1 MSTHEDLLATI
12 RYVRDRTGDPNAW
25 QTGLTPTEVTAVVTS
40 TTRSEQLDAILRKI
54 RQRHSNLYYPAP
66 PDREQG
72 DAARAIADA
81 EAALAHQNSATAQLD
96 LQVVSA
102 ILNAHLK
109 TVEGGESL
117 HELQQEI
124 EAAVRIRSDLD
135 TPAGA
140 RDFQRFLIGKL
151 KDIREVVATASL
163 DAASKS
169 ALMAAWT
176 SLYDASKGD
185 RGDADDRGPASVG
198 SGGAPARGAGQQP
211 ELPTRAEPD
220 CLLDSLLLED
230 PGLLADDLQVPGGT
244 SAAIPSASSTP
255 SLPNLGGATMP
266 GGGATPALVPGVS
279 APGGLPLSGLL
290 RGVGDEPELT
300 DFDERGQEVRD
311 PADYEHSNEPDERRA
326 DDREGADEDAGLG
339 KSESP
344 PQAPTTVTLP
354 NGETVTAASPQLAAA
369 IKAAASGT
377 PIADAFQ
384 QQGIA
389 IPLPGTAVANPVDSA
404 RISAGDVGVFTATPL
419 PLALAKPT
427 TCGPCRRRTTRSAKV
442 WTRWGLFSVSSATPG
457 VSCSSSE
464 SSATSSKPTT
474 TPILPRTCERRPRC
488 GSSTSERRRAA
499 SATSLTGADD
509 RAMTDANPAFDTVH
523 PSGHILVRSCR
534 GGYMHSVSLS
544 EAAMETD
551 AETLAEA
558 ILLTADVSCLKAL
571 LEVRNEIVAAGH
583 TPSAQVP
590 TTDDL
595 NVAIEKLLAHQLRRR
610 NR

>member
-1 MSTHEDLLATI
+1 MRGSSEYSEVELLSRAHQLFAGDSRRPGLDAGTTPYGDLLSRAADLNVGAGQR
-12 RYVRDRTGDPNAW
+12 RYQLAVDHSRAALLSAARTDAAAGAVITGAQRDRAWARRSTG
-25 QTGLTPTEVTAVVTS
+25 TV
-40 TTRSEQLDAILRKI
+40 LD
-54 RQRHSNLYYPAP
+54 
-66 PDREQG
+66 
-72 DAARAIADA
+72 
-81 EAALAHQNSATAQLD
+81 EA
-96 LQVVSA
+96 
-102 ILNAHLK
+102 
-109 TVEGGESL
+109 
-117 HELQQEI
+117 
-124 EAAVRIRSDLD
+124 
-135 TPAGA
+135 
-140 RDFQRFLIGKL
+140 DFQRFLIGKL

-389 IPLPGTAVANPVDSA
+389 IPLPGTAVANPVDPA

-419 PLALAKPT
+419 PLALAKLFWT
-427 TCGPCRRRTTRSAKV
+427 ARFNTSQPCEGQT
-442 WTRWGLFSVSSATPG
+442 F
-457 VSCSSSE
+457 
-464 SSATSSKPTT
+464 
-474 TPILPRTCERRPRC
+474 
-488 GSSTSERRRAA
+488 
-499 SATSLTGADD
+499 
-509 RAMTDANPAFDTVH
+509 
-523 PSGHILVRSCR
+523 
-534 GGYMHSVSLS
+534 
-544 EAAMETD
+544 
-551 AETLAEA
+551 
-558 ILLTADVSCLKAL
+558 
-571 LEVRNEIVAAGH
+571 
-583 TPSAQVP
+583 
-590 TTDDL
+590 
-595 NVAIEKLLAHQLRRR
+595 
-610 NR
+610 

>member
-344 PQAPTTVTLP
+344 PQAPTTRLNWAVGVHADGTTVLVTDVAHGWIPPGIALP
-354 NGETVTAASPQLAAA
+354 EGVRLLAPARRAGRAPELVGITTCCKTYTPGDSLRRAVDSTAPTSSVQPRALPAIAGLSVELGIATQRHDGLPKIVHAMATAAGNGAAAEEVDLLRVHVDTALHHVLAQYPRVDPALLLNCMLLAATER
-369 IKAAASGT
+369 SVTGD
-377 PIADAFQ
+377 PIA
-384 QQGIA
+384 
-389 IPLPGTAVANPVDSA
+389 ANYHFAWFRELDS
-404 RISAGDVGVFTATPL
+404 
-419 PLALAKPT
+419 
-427 TCGPCRRRTTRSAKV
+427 RR
-442 WTRWGLFSVSSATPG
+442 
-457 VSCSSSE
+457 
-464 SSATSSKPTT
+464 
-474 TPILPRTCERRPRC
+474 
-488 GSSTSERRRAA
+488 
-499 SATSLTGADD
+499 
-509 RAMTDANPAFDTVH
+509 
-523 PSGHILVRSCR
+523 
-534 GGYMHSVSLS
+534 
-544 EAAMETD
+544 
-551 AETLAEA
+551 
-558 ILLTADVSCLKAL
+558 
-571 LEVRNEIVAAGH
+571 
-583 TPSAQVP
+583 
-590 TTDDL
+590 
-595 NVAIEKLLAHQLRRR
+595 
-610 NR
+610 

>member
-135 TPAGA
+135 TLAGA

-377 PIADAFQ
+377 DRRC
-384 QQGIA
+384 
-389 IPLPGTAVANPVDSA
+389 V
-404 RISAGDVGVFTATPL
+404 
-419 PLALAKPT
+419 PT
-427 TCGPCRRRTTRSAKV
+427 TGNCHP
-442 WTRWGLFSVSSATPG
+442 ATGNRGRQP
-457 VSCSSSE
+457 
-464 SSATSSKPTT
+464 
-474 TPILPRTCERRPRC
+474 RRPRPDLS
-488 GSSTSERRRAA
+488 GRRRC
-499 SATSLTGADD
+499 
-509 RAMTDANPAFDTVH
+509 VH
-523 PSGHILVRSCR
+523 RHALALGPS
-534 GGYMHSVSLS
+534 
-544 EAAMETD
+544 
-551 AETLAEA
+551 
-558 ILLTADVSCLKAL
+558 KAL
-571 LEVRNEIVAAGH
+571 LDGQIQHISAVRGPNFLGWIHPAATATAPARTEAP
-583 TPSAQVP
+583 TPTRPA
-590 TTDDL
+590 
-595 NVAIEKLLAHQLRRR
+595 AAR
-610 NR
+610 

>member
-25 QTGLTPTEVTAVVTS
+25 QTGLTATEVTAVVTS

-389 IPLPGTAVANPVDSA
+389 IPLPGTAVANPVDPA
-404 RISAGDVGVFTATPL
+404 RISAGDVGVFTDRHA
-419 PLALAKPT
+419 LAL
-427 TCGPCRRRTTRSAKV
+427 GPS
-442 WTRWGLFSVSSATPG
+442 
-457 VSCSSSE
+457 
-464 SSATSSKPTT
+464 
-474 TPILPRTCERRPRC
+474 
-488 GSSTSERRRAA
+488 
-499 SATSLTGADD
+499 
-509 RAMTDANPAFDTVH
+509 
-523 PSGHILVRSCR
+523 
-534 GGYMHSVSLS
+534 
-544 EAAMETD
+544 
-551 AETLAEA
+551 
-558 ILLTADVSCLKAL
+558 KAL
-571 LEVRNEIVAAGH
+571 LDGQIQHISAVRGPNFLGWIHPAATATAPARTEAP
-583 TPSAQVP
+583 TPTRPA
-590 TTDDL
+590 
-595 NVAIEKLLAHQLRRR
+595 AAR
-610 NR
+610 

>member
-1 MSTHEDLLATI
+1 MGELSAT
-12 RYVRDRTGDPNAW
+12 
-25 QTGLTPTEVTAVVTS
+25 
-40 TTRSEQLDAILRKI
+40 QLDAILRKI

-389 IPLPGTAVANPVDSA
+389 IPLPGTAVANPVDPA

-419 PLALAKPT
+419 PLALAKLFWT
-427 TCGPCRRRTTRSAKV
+427 ARFNTSQPCEGQT
-442 WTRWGLFSVSSATPG
+442 F
-457 VSCSSSE
+457 
-464 SSATSSKPTT
+464 
-474 TPILPRTCERRPRC
+474 
-488 GSSTSERRRAA
+488 
-499 SATSLTGADD
+499 
-509 RAMTDANPAFDTVH
+509 
-523 PSGHILVRSCR
+523 
-534 GGYMHSVSLS
+534 
-544 EAAMETD
+544 
-551 AETLAEA
+551 
-558 ILLTADVSCLKAL
+558 
-571 LEVRNEIVAAGH
+571 
-583 TPSAQVP
+583 
-590 TTDDL
+590 
-595 NVAIEKLLAHQLRRR
+595 
-610 NR
+610 

>member
-1 MSTHEDLLATI
+1 MAFDAAMSTHEDLLATI

-300 DFDERGQEVRD
+300 DFDERGQEV
-311 PADYEHSNEPDERRA
+311 
-326 DDREGADEDAGLG
+326 
-339 KSESP
+339 
-344 PQAPTTVTLP
+344 PTTGNCHP
-354 NGETVTAASPQLAAA
+354 
-369 IKAAASGT
+369 
-377 PIADAFQ
+377 
-384 QQGIA
+384 
-389 IPLPGTAVANPVDSA
+389 
-404 RISAGDVGVFTATPL
+404 ATGNRGRQP
-419 PLALAKPT
+419 
-427 TCGPCRRRTTRSAKV
+427 
-442 WTRWGLFSVSSATPG
+442 
-457 VSCSSSE
+457 
-464 SSATSSKPTT
+464 
-474 TPILPRTCERRPRC
+474 RRPRPDLS
-488 GSSTSERRRAA
+488 GRRRC
-499 SATSLTGADD
+499 
-509 RAMTDANPAFDTVH
+509 VH
-523 PSGHILVRSCR
+523 RHALALGPS
-534 GGYMHSVSLS
+534 
-544 EAAMETD
+544 
-551 AETLAEA
+551 
-558 ILLTADVSCLKAL
+558 KAL
-571 LEVRNEIVAAGH
+571 LDGQIQHISAVRGPNFLGWIHPAATATAPARTEAP
-583 TPSAQVP
+583 TPTRPA
-590 TTDDL
+590 
-595 NVAIEKLLAHQLRRR
+595 AAR
-610 NR
+610 

>member
-176 SLYDASKGD
+176 SLYDASD
-185 RGDADDRGPASVG
+185 RKSV
-198 SGGAPARGAGQQP
+198 
-211 ELPTRAEPD
+211 
-220 CLLDSLLLED
+220 
-230 PGLLADDLQVPGGT
+230 V
-244 SAAIPSASSTP
+244 
-255 SLPNLGGATMP
+255 
-266 GGGATPALVPGVS
+266 
-279 APGGLPLSGLL
+279 
-290 RGVGDEPELT
+290 
-300 DFDERGQEVRD
+300 
-311 PADYEHSNEPDERRA
+311 
-326 DDREGADEDAGLG
+326 
-339 KSESP
+339 
-344 PQAPTTVTLP
+344 
-354 NGETVTAASPQLAAA
+354 
-369 IKAAASGT
+369 
-377 PIADAFQ
+377 
-384 QQGIA
+384 
-389 IPLPGTAVANPVDSA
+389 
-404 RISAGDVGVFTATPL
+404 
-419 PLALAKPT
+419 
-427 TCGPCRRRTTRSAKV
+427 
-442 WTRWGLFSVSSATPG
+442 
-457 VSCSSSE
+457 
-464 SSATSSKPTT
+464 
-474 TPILPRTCERRPRC
+474 
-488 GSSTSERRRAA
+488 
-499 SATSLTGADD
+499 
-509 RAMTDANPAFDTVH
+509 
-523 PSGHILVRSCR
+523 
-534 GGYMHSVSLS
+534 
-544 EAAMETD
+544 
-551 AETLAEA
+551 
-558 ILLTADVSCLKAL
+558 
-571 LEVRNEIVAAGH
+571 
-583 TPSAQVP
+583 
-590 TTDDL
+590 
-595 NVAIEKLLAHQLRRR
+595 
-610 NR
+610 

>member
-369 IKAAASGT
+369 IKGAASGT

-389 IPLPGTAVANPVDSA
+389 IPLPGTAVANPVDPA
-404 RISAGDVGVFTATPL
+404 RISAGDVGVFTDRHA
-419 PLALAKPT
+419 LAL
-427 TCGPCRRRTTRSAKV
+427 GPS
-442 WTRWGLFSVSSATPG
+442 
-457 VSCSSSE
+457 
-464 SSATSSKPTT
+464 
-474 TPILPRTCERRPRC
+474 
-488 GSSTSERRRAA
+488 
-499 SATSLTGADD
+499 
-509 RAMTDANPAFDTVH
+509 
-523 PSGHILVRSCR
+523 
-534 GGYMHSVSLS
+534 
-544 EAAMETD
+544 
-551 AETLAEA
+551 
-558 ILLTADVSCLKAL
+558 KAL
-571 LEVRNEIVAAGH
+571 LDGQIQHISAVRGPNFLGWIHPAATATAPARTEAP
-583 TPSAQVP
+583 TPTRPA
-590 TTDDL
+590 
-595 NVAIEKLLAHQLRRR
+595 AAR
-610 NR
+610 

>member
-1 MSTHEDLLATI
+1 MAFDAAMSTHEDLLATI

-185 RGDADDRGPASVG
+185 RG
-198 SGGAPARGAGQQP
+198 GAPARGAGQQP

-244 SAAIPSASSTP
+244 SAASVVDAK
-255 SLPNLGGATMP
+255 
-266 GGGATPALVPGVS
+266 PAQS
-279 APGGLPLSGLL
+279 W
-290 RGVGDEPELT
+290 R
-300 DFDERGQEVRD
+300 
-311 PADYEHSNEPDERRA
+311 SN
-326 DDREGADEDAGLG
+326 DAGWRSNTGLG
-339 KSESP
+339 
-344 PQAPTTVTLP
+344 
-354 NGETVTAASPQLAAA
+354 
-369 IKAAASGT
+369 
-377 PIADAFQ
+377 
-384 QQGIA
+384 
-389 IPLPGTAVANPVDSA
+389 
-404 RISAGDVGVFTATPL
+404 
-419 PLALAKPT
+419 
-427 TCGPCRRRTTRSAKV
+427 
-442 WTRWGLFSVSSATPG
+442 
-457 VSCSSSE
+457 
-464 SSATSSKPTT
+464 
-474 TPILPRTCERRPRC
+474 PRCERA
-488 GSSTSERRRAA
+488 GWA
-499 SATSLTGADD
+499 SAL
-509 RAMTDANPAFDTVH
+509 RPAA
-523 PSGHILVRSCR
+523 RR
-534 GGYMHSVSLS
+534 G
-544 EAAMETD
+544 
-551 AETLAEA
+551 
-558 ILLTADVSCLKAL
+558 
-571 LEVRNEIVAAGH
+571 
-583 TPSAQVP
+583 
-590 TTDDL
+590 
-595 NVAIEKLLAHQLRRR
+595 
-610 NR
+610 

>member
-369 IKAAASGT
+369 IKVAASGT

-389 IPLPGTAVANPVDSA
+389 IPLPGTAVANPVDPA
-404 RISAGDVGVFTATPL
+404 RISAGDVGVFTDRHA
-419 PLALAKPT
+419 LAL
-427 TCGPCRRRTTRSAKV
+427 GPS
-442 WTRWGLFSVSSATPG
+442 
-457 VSCSSSE
+457 
-464 SSATSSKPTT
+464 
-474 TPILPRTCERRPRC
+474 
-488 GSSTSERRRAA
+488 
-499 SATSLTGADD
+499 
-509 RAMTDANPAFDTVH
+509 
-523 PSGHILVRSCR
+523 
-534 GGYMHSVSLS
+534 
-544 EAAMETD
+544 
-551 AETLAEA
+551 
-558 ILLTADVSCLKAL
+558 KAL
-571 LEVRNEIVAAGH
+571 LDGQIQHISAVRGPNFLGWIHPAATATAPARTEAP
-583 TPSAQVP
+583 TPTRPA
-590 TTDDL
+590 
-595 NVAIEKLLAHQLRRR
+595 AAR
-610 NR
+610 

>member
-1 MSTHEDLLATI
+1 MRGSSELQRGRAVESRSST
-12 RYVRDRTGDPNAW
+12 VRR
-25 QTGLTPTEVTAVVTS
+25 
-40 TTRSEQLDAILRKI
+40 
-54 RQRHSNLYYPAP
+54 RQ
-66 PDREQG
+66 
-72 DAARAIADA
+72 
-81 EAALAHQNSATAQLD
+81 SATG
-96 LQVVSA
+96 VGCGHH
-102 ILNAHLK
+102 I
-109 TVEGGESL
+109 
-117 HELQQEI
+117 
-124 EAAVRIRSDLD
+124 RIRSDLD

-389 IPLPGTAVANPVDSA
+389 IPLPGTAVANPVDPA
-404 RISAGDVGVFTATPL
+404 RISAGDVGVFTDRHA
-419 PLALAKPT
+419 LAL
-427 TCGPCRRRTTRSAKV
+427 GPS
-442 WTRWGLFSVSSATPG
+442 
-457 VSCSSSE
+457 
-464 SSATSSKPTT
+464 
-474 TPILPRTCERRPRC
+474 
-488 GSSTSERRRAA
+488 
-499 SATSLTGADD
+499 
-509 RAMTDANPAFDTVH
+509 
-523 PSGHILVRSCR
+523 
-534 GGYMHSVSLS
+534 
-544 EAAMETD
+544 
-551 AETLAEA
+551 
-558 ILLTADVSCLKAL
+558 KAL
-571 LEVRNEIVAAGH
+571 LDGQIQHISAVRGPNFLGWIHPAATATAPARTEAP
-583 TPSAQVP
+583 TPTRPA
-590 TTDDL
+590 
-595 NVAIEKLLAHQLRRR
+595 AAR
-610 NR
+610 

>member
-1 MSTHEDLLATI
+1 MAFDAAMSTHEDLLATI

-185 RGDADDRGPASVG
+185 RGDADAADRRRS
-198 SGGAPARGAGQQP
+198 ARAARP
-211 ELPTRAEPD
+211 HAVPVSSRSCRHEPN
-220 CLLDSLLLED
+220 
-230 PGLLADDLQVPGGT
+230 P
-244 SAAIPSASSTP
+244 IASSTRCCSRIRVCWP
-255 SLPNLGGATMP
+255 MTY
-266 GGGATPALVPGVS
+266 
-279 APGGLPLSGLL
+279 
-290 RGVGDEPELT
+290 RC
-300 DFDERGQEVRD
+300 
-311 PADYEHSNEPDERRA
+311 
-326 DDREGADEDAGLG
+326 REAH
-339 KSESP
+339 P
-344 PQAPTTVTLP
+344 RQYH
-354 NGETVTAASPQLAAA
+354 Q
-369 IKAAASGT
+369 
-377 PIADAFQ
+377 
-384 QQGIA
+384 
-389 IPLPGTAVANPVDSA
+389 
-404 RISAGDVGVFTATPL
+404 
-419 PLALAKPT
+419 
-427 TCGPCRRRTTRSAKV
+427 RRRRQA
-442 WTRWGLFSVSSATPG
+442 
-457 VSCSSSE
+457 C
-464 SSATSSKPTT
+464 
-474 TPILPRTCERRPRC
+474 PILAEQRCRVAEQHRPW
-488 GSSTSERRRAA
+488 S
-499 SATSLTGADD
+499 
-509 RAMTDANPAFDTVH
+509 PV
-523 PSGHILVRSCR
+523 
-534 GGYMHSVSLS
+534 
-544 EAAMETD
+544 
-551 AETLAEA
+551 
-558 ILLTADVSCLKAL
+558 
-571 LEVRNEIVAAGH
+571 
-583 TPSAQVP
+583 
-590 TTDDL
+590 
-595 NVAIEKLLAHQLRRR
+595 
-610 NR
+610 

>member
-1 MSTHEDLLATI
+1 MWANLCDRQVHHDPGHRGDLESFVAGQQSRIVRELPGIDLAA
-12 RYVRDRTGDPNAW
+12 GN
-25 QTGLTPTEVTAVVTS
+25 PTQHV
-40 TTRSEQLDAILRKI
+40 
-54 RQRHSNLYYPAP
+54 
-66 PDREQG
+66 
-72 DAARAIADA
+72 
-81 EAALAHQNSATAQLD
+81 
-96 LQVVSA
+96 
-102 ILNAHLK
+102 
-109 TVEGGESL
+109 
-117 HELQQEI
+117 
-124 EAAVRIRSDLD
+124 
-135 TPAGA
+135 
-140 RDFQRFLIGKL
+140 
-151 KDIREVVATASL
+151 
-163 DAASKS
+163 
-169 ALMAAWT
+169 AWT

-389 IPLPGTAVANPVDSA
+389 IPLPGTAVANPVDPA

-419 PLALAKPT
+419 PLALAKLFWT
-427 TCGPCRRRTTRSAKV
+427 ARFNTSQPCEGQT
-442 WTRWGLFSVSSATPG
+442 F
-457 VSCSSSE
+457 
-464 SSATSSKPTT
+464 
-474 TPILPRTCERRPRC
+474 
-488 GSSTSERRRAA
+488 
-499 SATSLTGADD
+499 
-509 RAMTDANPAFDTVH
+509 
-523 PSGHILVRSCR
+523 
-534 GGYMHSVSLS
+534 
-544 EAAMETD
+544 
-551 AETLAEA
+551 
-558 ILLTADVSCLKAL
+558 
-571 LEVRNEIVAAGH
+571 
-583 TPSAQVP
+583 
-590 TTDDL
+590 
-595 NVAIEKLLAHQLRRR
+595 
-610 NR
+610 

>member
-135 TPAGA
+135 T
-140 RDFQRFLIGKL
+140 
-151 KDIREVVATASL
+151 
-163 DAASKS
+163 
-169 ALMAAWT
+169 
-176 SLYDASKGD
+176 
-185 RGDADDRGPASVG
+185 
-198 SGGAPARGAGQQP
+198 
-211 ELPTRAEPD
+211 
-220 CLLDSLLLED
+220 
-230 PGLLADDLQVPGGT
+230 
-244 SAAIPSASSTP
+244 
-255 SLPNLGGATMP
+255 
-266 GGGATPALVPGVS
+266 
-279 APGGLPLSGLL
+279 
-290 RGVGDEPELT
+290 
-300 DFDERGQEVRD
+300 
-311 PADYEHSNEPDERRA
+311 
-326 DDREGADEDAGLG
+326 
-339 KSESP
+339 
-344 PQAPTTVTLP
+344 
-354 NGETVTAASPQLAAA
+354 
-369 IKAAASGT
+369 
-377 PIADAFQ
+377 
-384 QQGIA
+384 
-389 IPLPGTAVANPVDSA
+389 
-404 RISAGDVGVFTATPL
+404 
-419 PLALAKPT
+419 
-427 TCGPCRRRTTRSAKV
+427 
-442 WTRWGLFSVSSATPG
+442 
-457 VSCSSSE
+457 
-464 SSATSSKPTT
+464 
-474 TPILPRTCERRPRC
+474 
-488 GSSTSERRRAA
+488 RRAA

>member
-389 IPLPGTAVANPVDSA
+389 IPLPGTAVANPVDPA
-404 RISAGDVGVFTATPL
+404 RISAGDVGVFTDRHA
-419 PLALAKPT
+419 LAL
-427 TCGPCRRRTTRSAKV
+427 GPSKALLDGQIQHISA
-442 WTRWGLFSVSSATPG
+442 
-457 VSCSSSE
+457 
-464 SSATSSKPTT
+464 SATSSKPTT

>member
-369 IKAAASGT
+369 IKAAANGT

-389 IPLPGTAVANPVDSA
+389 IPLPGTAVANPVDPA
-404 RISAGDVGVFTATPL
+404 RISAGDVGVFTDRHA
-419 PLALAKPT
+419 LAL
-427 TCGPCRRRTTRSAKV
+427 GPS
-442 WTRWGLFSVSSATPG
+442 
-457 VSCSSSE
+457 
-464 SSATSSKPTT
+464 
-474 TPILPRTCERRPRC
+474 
-488 GSSTSERRRAA
+488 
-499 SATSLTGADD
+499 
-509 RAMTDANPAFDTVH
+509 
-523 PSGHILVRSCR
+523 
-534 GGYMHSVSLS
+534 
-544 EAAMETD
+544 
-551 AETLAEA
+551 
-558 ILLTADVSCLKAL
+558 KAL
-571 LEVRNEIVAAGH
+571 LDGQIQHISAVRGPNFLGWIHPAATATAPARTEAP
-583 TPSAQVP
+583 TPTRPA
-590 TTDDL
+590 
-595 NVAIEKLLAHQLRRR
+595 AAR
-610 NR
+610 